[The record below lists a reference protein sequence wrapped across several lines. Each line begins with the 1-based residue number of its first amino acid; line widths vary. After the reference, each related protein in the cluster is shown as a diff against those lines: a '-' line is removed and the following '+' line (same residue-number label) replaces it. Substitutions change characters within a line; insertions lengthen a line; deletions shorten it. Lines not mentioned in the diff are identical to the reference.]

1 MKKQLILACLL
12 FFLLIT
18 GSVSQVVAAE
28 TRGDTLFNEAYTEV
42 QVLINEIDRTSQ
54 YYNYIPAVDHF
65 LDAVADEGIASSK
78 KLSSQRNDALE
89 LLKQQLDDLY
99 EERRVARLEYED
111 LYTQYLT
118 EGKFAALEALEQKY
132 KGQVEGFDNQERTFR
147 NTYDQTVTTAA
158 QKLWN
163 LYNNLT
169 LTVEGTKM
177 DVLAAEQIYHKCQE
191 AEELL
196 FKATEAQ
203 KNSQAGKE
211 LQTAVNDARAALNGE
226 TFEVSAFVKMLE
238 AFLQYIEA
246 FTRETTGIG
255 DAVLSEVHSDVYT
268 VNGVLLLHAVTR
280 NEAAQILPAGLYV
293 IGNSKVW
300 LP

>member
-1 MKKQLILACLL
+1 MKLTAPVS
-12 FFLLIT
+12 IT
-18 GSVSQVVAAE
+18 I
-28 TRGDTLFNEAYTEV
+28 T
-42 QVLINEIDRTSQ
+42 
-54 YYNYIPAVDHF
+54 
-65 LDAVADEGIASSK
+65 
-78 KLSSQRNDALE
+78 
-89 LLKQQLDDLY
+89 
-99 EERRVARLEYED
+99 VARSEYEN

-132 KGQVEGFDNQERTFR
+132 KSQVEGFDNQEKSCRSD
-147 NTYDQTVTTAA
+147 YDGTVTTAA
-158 QKLWN
+158 QELWN

-169 LTVEGTKM
+169 VTVEETKM

-191 AEELL
+191 AEDLL

-255 DAVLSEVHSDVYT
+255 DAVLSEVHSDVYN
-268 VNGVLLLHAVTR
+268 VNGVLLLRSVTKD
-280 NEAAQILPAGLYV
+280 EAARKLPAGVYLFDGKK
-293 IGNSKVW
+293 IC

>member
-18 GSVSQVVAAE
+18 GSVSQVSAVE

-65 LDAVADEGIASSK
+65 LDTVADEGIASSK
-78 KLSSQRNDALE
+78 KLSSQRNEALE

-268 VNGVLLLHAVTR
+268 VNGVLLLRSVTKD
-280 NEAAQILPAGLYV
+280 EAARKLPAGVYLFDGKK
-293 IGNSKVW
+293 IC

>member
-78 KLSSQRNDALE
+78 KLSSQRNEALE

-132 KGQVEGFDNQERTFR
+132 KGQVERFDNQERSFR
-147 NTYDQTVTTAA
+147 NSYDQTVTTAA

-163 LYNNLT
+163 LNNNLT
-169 LTVEGTKM
+169 LTVEETKM

-196 FKATEAQ
+196 KKLPYEDLGYAKIDQHRKLRQGFEEVIYCQ
-203 KNSQAGKE
+203 GKE
-211 LQTAVNDARAALNGE
+211 TDHLVGICRRMAVSSPFLPRYLTRRASRLSAPSHSRIALTADSLSCCISS
-226 TFEVSAFVKMLE
+226 FMSQSPVK
-238 AFLQYIEA
+238 
-246 FTRETTGIG
+246 
-255 DAVLSEVHSDVYT
+255 
-268 VNGVLLLHAVTR
+268 
-280 NEAAQILPAGLYV
+280 
-293 IGNSKVW
+293 K
-300 LP
+300 

>member
-1 MKKQLILACLL
+1 MKKQFILSCLL
-12 FFLLIT
+12 LFLLVT
-18 GSVSQVVAAE
+18 GTVSQVAAAE

-78 KLSSQRNDALE
+78 KLSSQRNEALE

-99 EERRVARLEYED
+99 EERRVARSEYEN

-132 KGQVEGFDNQERTFR
+132 KSQVEGFDNQEKSCRSD
-147 NTYDQTVTTAA
+147 YDGTVTTAA
-158 QKLWN
+158 QELWN
-163 LYNNLT
+163 LYNS
-169 LTVEGTKM
+169 LTVTVEETKM

-191 AEELL
+191 AEDLL

-255 DAVLSEVHSDVYT
+255 DAVLSEVHSDVYN
-268 VNGVLLLHAVTR
+268 VNGVLLLRSVTKD
-280 NEAAQILPAGLYV
+280 EAARKLPAGVYLFDGKK
-293 IGNSKVW
+293 IC